1 MYYIR
6 GMWRAATEDLSPGK
20 IFVPYLIFSVICF
33 IGGII
38 GVANGQSW
46 SAWLFLPML
55 ICIIGVAVADGQSWS
70 AWLFLPMLI
79 LVGGLLALASIGE
92 IVFSFVP
99 WLAKAHRTIST
110 KADRIREEDAVGG
123 KKKYNFW
130 KALSTDDH
138 E

>member
-20 IFVPYLIFSVICF
+20 IFVPYLIFSLICF

-38 GVANGQSW
+38 GVANGHN
-46 SAWLFLPML
+46 
-55 ICIIGVAVADGQSWS
+55 IESWS

-79 LVGGLLALASIGE
+79 LVGGTCLMLALVAIGG
-92 IVFSFVP
+92 IVVSFVD
-99 WLAKAHRTIST
+99 WLDKAHRTIST

>member
-1 MYYIR
+1 MFY
-6 GMWRAATEDLSPGK
+6 
-20 IFVPYLIFSVICF
+20 
-33 IGGII
+33 GII

-55 ICIIGVAVADGQSWS
+55 I
-70 AWLFLPMLI
+70 LM
-79 LVGGLLALASIGE
+79 LALVSIGE
-92 IVFSFVP
+92 IVVSFVP

>member
-20 IFVPYLIFSVICF
+20 IFVPY
-33 IGGII
+33 GGI
-38 GVANGQSW
+38 V
-46 SAWLFLPML
+46 
-55 ICIIGVAVADGQSWS
+55 V
-70 AWLFLPMLI
+70 
-79 LVGGLLALASIGE
+79 
-92 IVFSFVP
+92 SFVD
-99 WLAKAHRTIST
+99 WLDKAHRTIST